1 MRFLGSFGKLGVMAV
16 FFAVLGTV
24 EGLVGLPFL
33 LAFNMALGRGC
44 GLDLQ
49 LIAGVGDKYIFRLGT
64 VD

>member
-1 MRFLGSFGKLGVMAV
+1 MAV